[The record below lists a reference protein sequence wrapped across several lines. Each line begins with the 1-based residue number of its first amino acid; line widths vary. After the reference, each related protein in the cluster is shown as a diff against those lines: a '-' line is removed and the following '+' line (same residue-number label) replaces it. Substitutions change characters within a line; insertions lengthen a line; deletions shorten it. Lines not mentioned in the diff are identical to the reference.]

1 MAGEKNQAASVIY
14 YKNIGNQ
21 FSKMR
26 KKRLLGLE
34 IYGKKNF
41 LQTWWTYKLL
51 YMPVLIDHFGSVLEV
66 LS

>member
-41 LQTWWTYKLL
+41 LQT
-51 YMPVLIDHFGSVLEV
+51 
-66 LS
+66 